1 MFYQSIPGVDE
12 AVSEVTSEPGTPNNN
27 KPITASRARG
37 HTLKF
42 TTHGNQY
49 HSKRSVVSHQLN
61 SDGCFPG
68 NFWWISNKLCY
79 QYKFKILG
87 SSYMYFLQ
95 FYWLKGFFWQR
106 VGWNIQ
112 HFCILMQ
119 TSISMAFKF
128 NKKKR
133 EYFKENL
140 PQNFLVT
147 WNSRPVEQT
156 QN

>member
-12 AVSEVTSEPGTPNNN
+12 EVSEVTSEPGTPNDN

-68 NFWWISNKLCY
+68 SFGGLVISCATSTSLRFWVQVTCIFSNFIDSEVS
-79 QYKFKILG
+79 FD
-87 SSYMYFLQ
+87 
-95 FYWLKGFFWQR
+95 
-106 VGWNIQ
+106 
-112 HFCILMQ
+112 
-119 TSISMAFKF
+119 
-128 NKKKR
+128 R
-133 EYFKENL
+133 EWGGTYSTFV
-140 PQNFLVT
+140 F
-147 WNSRPVEQT
+147 
-156 QN
+156 

>member
-12 AVSEVTSEPGTPNNN
+12 AVSEVTSEPGTPNDN

-68 NFWWISNKLCY
+68 NFWWISNKLYY

-95 FYWLKGFFWQR
+95 FY
-106 VGWNIQ
+106 
-112 HFCILMQ
+112 
-119 TSISMAFKF
+119 
-128 NKKKR
+128 
-133 EYFKENL
+133 
-140 PQNFLVT
+140 
-147 WNSRPVEQT
+147 
-156 QN
+156 